1 MICGFPGSNEYKGI
15 TADKYLKL
23 KRLKSWEKK
32 VLAIVVKSMATSG
45 VDGFMV
51 EIEAS
56 TIRGQQQSMSIIG
69 LPDQAIKEAGERIQ
83 AAIESCG
90 YDIPKDKSIIS
101 LAPGDKKKRGSHF
114 DLGMIIALLFQTD
127 QIAPRNLSEY
137 AFIGELALDGRIR
150 PCNGVLSMVTEARK
164 CGVKSVV
171 VPYENRQE
179 AASVSGITVCPVKSL
194 PDTISFLEGRMDL
207 SKQEDYENKK
217 TDAICSS
224 GKTETSHENTDSGS
238 GQSCSDIDFS
248 DVKGQ
253 DELIEAIVLG
263 AAGGHNILMLGEPG
277 CGKTMIAQRIP
288 TILPRMSEKESLE
301 VTKIHSI
308 SGLLNAGMGLLTK
321 RPFRAPH
328 HNVSLNALIGG
339 GSYAQPGEVSLAHNG
354 VLFLDELAEFSRST
368 LDALRQPME
377 DKRVTISRV
386 NGTNSYPANFMFVA
400 AMNPCPCGY
409 YPSKKCRCTDYEI
422 IHYRGKI
429 SGPILERIDIQKS
442 VAHVDFFELGD
453 QKSSYTSE
461 ELRERVE
468 KARAIQQERFKHDKQ
483 VNCNA
488 QMTTTMIQKYC
499 KLDEECTRLLKNASE
514 KYGYS
519 ARVIHKLLRLA
530 RTSADLGGSEN
541 IRREDIIRVLGCR
554 DLDVSSS
561 QMYAIA

>member
-1 MICGFPGSNEYKGI
+1 M
-15 TADKYLKL
+15 
-23 KRLKSWEKK
+23 
-32 VLAIVVKSMATSG
+32 AIVVKSMATSG
-45 VDGFMV
+45 VEGFMV

-56 TIRGQQQSMSIIG
+56 TIRGQQQGMSIIG

-90 YDIPKDKSIIS
+90 YDIPKDKVIIS

-114 DLGMIIALLFQTD
+114 DLGMIIALLYQTD
-127 QIAPRNLSEY
+127 QIAPKNLSDY
-137 AFIGELALDGRIR
+137 AFIGELSLDGRIR
-150 PCNGVLSMVTEARK
+150 PCAGVLSMITEARK
-164 CGVKSVV
+164 CGVTSVI
-171 VPYENRQE
+171 VPYGNRQE
-179 AASVSGITVCPVKSL
+179 AESVSGINIYPVSTLSDTVKL
-194 PDTISFLEGRMDL
+194 LESGVFTDPETNDKDVSGRIEGSDRV
-207 SKQEDYENKK
+207 
-217 TDAICSS
+217 
-224 GKTETSHENTDSGS
+224 TSNLIEADSVGTS
-238 GQSCSDIDFS
+238 MDFS

-263 AAGGHNILMLGEPG
+263 AAGGHNILMIGEPG

-288 TILPRMSEKESLE
+288 TILPRMTEKESLE

-308 SGLLNAGMGLLTK
+308 SGLLDAGEGLIK
-321 RPFRAPH
+321 IRPFRAPH

-339 GSYAQPGEVSLAHNG
+339 GSYAQPGEVSLSHNG

-386 NGTNSYPANFMFVA
+386 NGTNSYPASFMFVA

-409 YPSKKCRCTDYEI
+409 FPSKKCRCTDYEI

-442 VAHVDFFELGD
+442 VAHVDYFDLNNK
-453 QKSSYTSE
+453 KSSFTSE
-461 ELRERVE
+461 QLRERVE
-468 KARAIQQERFKHDKQ
+468 KARKIQQERFRNEDQ

-499 KLDEECTRLLKNASE
+499 KLDEECTGILKRASE

-530 RTSADLGGSEN
+530 RTSADLDGSEN
-541 IRREDIIRVLGCR
+541 IRREDIVRVLGCR

>member
-1 MICGFPGSNEYKGI
+1 M
-15 TADKYLKL
+15 
-23 KRLKSWEKK
+23 
-32 VLAIVVKSMATSG
+32 AIVVKSMATSG

-56 TIRGQQQSMSIIG
+56 TIRGQQQAFSIIG

-83 AAIESCG
+83 ASIESCG
-90 YDIPKDKSIIS
+90 YDIPKDKVILS

-114 DLGMIIALLFQTD
+114 DLGMIIALLYQTD
-127 QIAPRNLSEY
+127 QIAPKNLSDY
-137 AFIGELALDGRIR
+137 AFIGELSLDGRIR
-150 PCNGVLSMVTEARK
+150 PCAGVLSMVTEAKK
-164 CGVKSVV
+164 CGVKAVI
-171 VPYENRQE
+171 VPYGNRQE
-179 AASVSGITVCPVKSL
+179 ANSVSGIEVYPVESL
-194 PDTISFLEGRMDL
+194 PDTIRFLEGKLQLL
-207 SKQEDYENKK
+207 SEEEEKTKEKNAEIIGK
-217 TDAICSS
+217 TDE
-224 GKTETSHENTDSGS
+224 KTIHTSE
-238 GQSCSDIDFS
+238 SDVDFS

-263 AAGGHNILMLGEPG
+263 AAGGHNILMIGEPG

-288 TILPRMSEKESLE
+288 TILPRMTESESLE

-308 SGLLNAGMGLLTK
+308 SGLLDAGEGLMTQ

-368 LDALRQPME
+368 LDSLRQPME
-377 DKRVTISRV
+377 NKRVTISRV

-429 SGPILERIDIQKS
+429 SGPILERIDIQKA
-442 VAHVDFFELGD
+442 VAHVDFFEIDESKGGH
-453 QKSSYTSE
+453 TSE
-461 ELRERVE
+461 ELRTRVE
-468 KARAIQQERFKHDKQ
+468 KARKIQQNRYIHENGI
-483 VNCNA
+483 NCNA
-488 QMTTTMIQKYC
+488 QMTTTLIQKYC
-499 KLDEECTRLLKNASE
+499 KLDDECRDILKRASD

-530 RTSADLGGSEN
+530 RTSADLDGVEN

-561 QMYAIA
+561 QMYTIT

>member
-1 MICGFPGSNEYKGI
+1 MAI
-15 TADKYLKL
+15 T
-23 KRLKSWEKK
+23 
-32 VLAIVVKSMATSG
+32 VKSMATSG

-56 TIRGQQQSMSIIG
+56 TIKGQQQSMSIIG

-90 YDIPKDKSIIS
+90 YDFPKDKSIIS

-127 QIAPRNLSEY
+127 QISPKNLSDY

-150 PCNGVLSMVTEARK
+150 PCTGVLSMVTEARK

-179 AASVSGITVCPVKSL
+179 GESVSGIKVCPVRSL
-194 PDTISFLEGRMDL
+194 PDTIKFLEGRLDL
-207 SKQEDYENKK
+207 SKQDEDDNITNKNLQGI
-217 TDAICSS
+217 TS
-224 GKTETSHENTDSGS
+224 GTAVTPA
-238 GQSCSDIDFS
+238 SDDPANSDLDFA

-253 DELIEAIVLG
+253 DALIEAIVLG

-288 TILPRMSEKESLE
+288 TILPRMTEKESLE

-308 SGLLNAGMGLLTK
+308 SGLLDAGTGLLK
-321 RPFRAPH
+321 MRPFRAPH

-442 VAHVDFFELGD
+442 VAHVDYFELND
-453 QKSSYTSE
+453 AKSSYRSADF
-461 ELRERVE
+461 RERVE
-468 KARAIQQERFKHDKQ
+468 KARIIQQERFKNEKE

-499 KLDEECTRLLKNASE
+499 KLDDECTQILKKASE

-530 RTSADLGGSEN
+530 RTSADLDGAES
-541 IRREDIIRVLGCR
+541 IRREDIIRVLNCR

-561 QMYAIA
+561 QMYAIT

>member
-1 MICGFPGSNEYKGI
+1 MA
-15 TADKYLKL
+15 T
-23 KRLKSWEKK
+23 
-32 VLAIVVKSMATSG
+32 VVKSMATTG
-45 VDGFMV
+45 VEGFMV

-56 TIRGQQQSMSIIG
+56 TIRGQQQMMSIIG

-90 YDIPKDKSIIS
+90 YDIPKDKVILS

-127 QIAPRNLSEY
+127 QISPKNLAEY
-137 AFIGELALDGRIR
+137 AFIGELSLDGRIR

-164 CGVKSVV
+164 CRVGSVV
-171 VPYENRQE
+171 VPYENRKE
-179 AASVSGITVCPVKSL
+179 ASSVSGIRVCPVKNL
-194 PDTISFLEGRMDL
+194 QDTVRFLDGRLDL
-207 SKQEDYENKK
+207 KELEEADEDGKPFDSSDMSIKK
-217 TDAICSS
+217 FKSTTGLHDSTDDNS
-224 GKTETSHENTDSGS
+224 ETSMGREL
-238 GQSCSDIDFS
+238 DFA

-253 DELIEAIVLG
+253 DELIDAIVLG
-263 AAGGHNILMLGEPG
+263 AAGGHNILMIGEPG
-277 CGKTMIAQRIP
+277 CGKTMIAQRISS
-288 TILPRMSEKESLE
+288 ILPRMSEKESLE

-308 SGLLNAGMGLLTK
+308 SGFLDAGVGLVER

-354 VLFLDELAEFSRST
+354 VLFLDEIAEFSKST

-442 VAHVDFFELGD
+442 VAHVDYFELND
-453 QKSSYTSE
+453 KKSSRSSA
-461 ELRERVE
+461 ELREIVE
-468 KARAIQQERFKHDKQ
+468 KARTIQQERFKDVSG

-488 QMTTTMIQKYC
+488 QMTTSMIQKYC
-499 KLDEECTRLLKNASE
+499 KLDEECTQMLKTASE

-530 RTSADLGGSEN
+530 RTCADIEGSEE
-541 IRREDIIRVLGCR
+541 IRPQDVVRSLSCR
-554 DLDVSSS
+554 DLDISSS
-561 QMYAIA
+561 QLYTI

>member
-1 MICGFPGSNEYKGI
+1 M
-15 TADKYLKL
+15 
-23 KRLKSWEKK
+23 
-32 VLAIVVKSMATSG
+32 AIVVKSMATSG

-56 TIRGQQQSMSIIG
+56 TIRGQQQSLSIIG

-90 YDIPKDKSIIS
+90 YDFPKDKSIIS

-114 DLGMIIALLFQTD
+114 DLGMIIALLYQTD
-127 QIAPRNLSEY
+127 QISPKNLSDY

-164 CGVKSVV
+164 CGVKAVI

-179 AASVSGITVCPVKSL
+179 ATSVSGIKVCPVKSL
-194 PDTISFLEGRMDL
+194 PDTISFLEGRLDIF
-207 SKQEDYENKK
+207 KQDEENSANGQDKK
-217 TDAICSS
+217 PEKSAASSENNSDADNLN
-224 GKTETSHENTDSGS
+224 GDF
-238 GQSCSDIDFS
+238 DFS

-253 DELIEAIVLG
+253 DELIDAIVLG

-308 SGLLNAGMGLLTK
+308 SGLLDAGSGLLK
-321 RPFRAPH
+321 NRPFRAPH

-429 SGPILERIDIQKS
+429 SGPILERIDIQKC
-442 VAHVDFFELGD
+442 VAPVDFFELGD
-453 QKSSYTSE
+453 KKSTYSSE
-461 ELRERVE
+461 QLRERVE
-468 KARAIQQERFKHDKQ
+468 KARLIQQERFKNDSQ
-483 VNCNA
+483 VCCNA

-499 KLDEECTRLLKNASE
+499 KLDEECTQILKKASE

-519 ARVIHKLLRLA
+519 ARVIHKLLRMA
-530 RTSADLGGSEN
+530 RTSADLDGVEN
-541 IRREDIIRVLGCR
+541 IRREDITRVLGCR